1 MVGRLAALP
10 LKQRRGVVG
19 LQPKR
24 AGVILAG
31 AVCVS
36 ELMRA
41 CGADKL
47 TVSESDLLFV
57 LSLAA
62 SAAACGEAAPV
73 AWRPRLSAIR

>member
-1 MVGRLAALP
+1 MAST
-10 LKQRRGVVG
+10 RG
-19 LQPKR
+19 LL
-24 AGVILAG
+24 GVIVAG
-31 AVCVS
+31 ALCVS

-47 TVSESDLLFV
+47 IVSESDLLFG

-73 AWRPRLSAIR
+73 AWWPRLSAMR